1 MLEISPRW
9 PESVCRH
16 RPLEVSHT
24 LVEWSKEPVMIR
36 LPSVL
41 KLSETISAV
50 CPSSEHSSTPLYL
63 PSVSATSP
71 LYLPYI
77 SHPSSEHSSTPLCT
91 SHSLAVESI
100 EPVATTWGRVRARAR
115 DRVRAAVTLTLA
127 RALPLPYP
135 YPYPY
140 P

>member
-24 LVEWSKEPVMIR
+24 FVEWSKEPVMIR

-50 CPSSEHSSTPLYL
+50 CLL
-63 PSVSATSP
+63 R
-71 LYLPYI
+71 
-77 SHPSSEHSSTPLCT
+77 
-91 SHSLAVESI
+91 
-100 EPVATTWGRVRARAR
+100 G
-115 DRVRAAVTLTLA
+115 
-127 RALPLPYP
+127 
-135 YPYPY
+135 
-140 P
+140 